1 MKRFLPIAII
11 LFVAMMVMGCGRHH
25 RHYYTNNTN
34 NTNTAIISVG
44 VPITGYIDGLGDV
57 DWYCLDLEQGES
69 YCFETLNLGVD
80 VDTVLTL
87 VDDTGLGVVAE
98 NDDVD
103 DESVRSKFCVTADY
117 TGKHYL
123 IVSFKDGESG
133 VYDVVVTNQL
143 PDDDDDDGDCEGGRG
158 TDSCPP
164 PGH

>member
-1 MKRFLPIAII
+1 MKRFLPIAIV
-11 LFVAMMVMGCGRHH
+11 LFVAMMIVGCGRHS
-25 RHYYTNNTN
+25 RHHYSDNTS
-34 NTNTAIISVG
+34 TAITIFVG
-44 VPITGYIDGLGDV
+44 VPVTGYVDGLGDA
-57 DWYCLDLEQGES
+57 DWYCLDLEQGQS

-87 VDDTGLGVVAE
+87 VDETRLGVIAE

-117 TGKHYL
+117 TGQHYL

-133 VYDVVVTNQL
+133 IYDLVVTDQL
-143 PDDDDDDGDCEGGRG
+143 PDDDSDDDDDDCEHGRG
-158 TDSCPP
+158 TEPCPP